1 MVEQSESERMLDP
14 VARSTS
20 ALSRNGRPGL
30 MKSFSLS
37 TPNVAGMLDAEN
49 AILDRI
55 RDLELQI
62 HGQQVQHWS
71 DKLPVPPFQFSGYNF
86 LSAEADI

>member
-14 VARSTS
+14 VGRSTS

-30 MKSFSLS
+30 TKSFSLS
-37 TPNVAGMLDAEN
+37 TPNIAGMLDGQD

-62 HGQQVQHWS
+62 SNQQVQNLS
-71 DKLPVPPFQFSGYNF
+71 EKLSF
-86 LSAEADI
+86 